1 MSSGSSVRAEYALPV
16 LGTPSSMT
24 LVELAVAYSAENAA
38 SDGYRANLLRTAR
51 KFALY
56 GLIFVR
62 QLSAISVNTALQEM
76 RGTAQT
82 KHNIRREMLTLWKWA
97 FDREWSSSPPLRLH
111 RIKVKARPVEAWS
124 MQTLERMMEVAA
136 RDETPVSLRLPQVTR
151 RMVLPAWIGL
161 AFDTGLRFA
170 DVHALTL
177 KNFRN
182 NCVAVTAGKT
192 GKTTI
197 RPVSED
203 TADEVGQLFKQSPDG
218 TLFKWAVPRR
228 RAFVMWQRFLAEH
241 KFSGSSK
248 YLRRSCAT
256 YVQRKSPGQASDYL
270 SHSDPKLVWKH
281 YLDQTL
287 LDMPEGPPSIRR
299 AK

>member
-1 MSSGSSVRAEYALPV
+1 
-16 LGTPSSMT
+16 MT
-24 LVELAVAYSAENAA
+24 LVELAACYAAENAA
-38 SDGYRANLLRTAR
+38 SDGYRANLSRTAR
-51 KFALY
+51 KFAAY
-56 GLIFVR
+56 GLHLVR
-62 QLSAISVNTALQEM
+62 QLSAPTVNTALAEM
-76 RGTAQT
+76 QLTPAT
-82 KHNIRREMLTLWKWA
+82 KHNIRRESLTLWKWA

-111 RIKVKARPVEAWS
+111 RIKVRARPVEAWS
-124 MQTLERMMEVAA
+124 MTTLERMMAVAA
-136 RDETPVSLRLPQVTR
+136 RDETPVSLRVPHVTR

-170 DVHALTL
+170 DVHALTI

-182 NCVAVTAGKT
+182 NCVAVTAQKT

-203 TADEVGQLFKQSPDG
+203 TGEEVGLLFKHSPDG

-241 KFSGSSK
+241 KFNGSSK

-299 AK
+299 PR